1 MLTTNDNIEDEPY
14 KKRRTF
20 SLVGGGPYSLLQKK
34 RREFLESHFQEMY
47 EISVVDLEMAYGKI
61 IEDGKDAGLFNKE
74 EEDRKI
80 GTQKD
85 YLGVLKLIG
94 GEILNYKVGEYSK
107 EVIPLE
113 YPPEFPEGEKINEY
127 VNNAKHYNVTNRY
140 YIQSMSN
147 VNLNVLNPLVGLVS
161 LKNATIGNRC
171 RGGSIHRIDW

>member
-1 MLTTNDNIEDEPY
+1 M
-14 KKRRTF
+14 
-20 SLVGGGPYSLLQKK
+20 
-34 RREFLESHFQEMY
+34 
-47 EISVVDLEMAYGKI
+47 
-61 IEDGKDAGLFNKE
+61 
-74 EEDRKI
+74 
-80 GTQKD
+80 
-85 YLGVLKLIG
+85 IG

-171 RGGSIHRIDW
+171 RGGSIHRMDW